1 MPRRKKLKE
10 IKLFNNEKAVEDF
23 FDILFGVGKKIYDKI
38 NENMKETSKP
48 QEQKRFPTSSPR
60 PQEAENKVAPPLPT
74 FIQDVKTSHEMLL
87 EGKKV
92 AKQFLKRLG

>member
-1 MPRRKKLKE
+1 MPKPKKPKE
-10 IKLFNNEKAVEDF
+10 IKLFKNEKAVEDF

-48 QEQKRFPTSSPR
+48 QEQKRSPTPSPR

-74 FIQDVKTSHEMLL
+74 FVQDVKSNHERLL
-87 EGKKV
+87 EQKKV